1 MAKKQ
6 YRVRNWSDYNK
17 ALVKRGSITLWF
29 DEKSLSSWHHTAPSG
44 KRGRPYYY
52 SELAIEC
59 ALTLRTIFHLPLRAT
74 QGFMLSLSELMK
86 QPLDIPHYT
95 TLCRRQEAL
104 SLTTYHRLQQDEPL
118 HLVADSS
125 GLKIYGEGEWKVK
138 MHGASKRRTWRKL
151 HIGLNPETGEII
163 THHVTL
169 ATVHDA
175 EVLPTL
181 LEQVKTPI
189 SKVTLDG
196 IYDTVNCYEVIANK
210 GALPIIP
217 PRKNAS
223 LSKSPKLPH
232 QLRNW
237 TITQVNY
244 HGDDIWKQYT
254 NYHQRSLVENSFF
267 RLKTLFGHAAKNR
280 NFAHQFT
287 ELSLRCNILNRF
299 TQLGMPD
306 SHPVN

>member
-1 MAKKQ
+1 M
-6 YRVRNWSDYNK
+6 
-17 ALVKRGSITLWF
+17 G
-29 DEKSLSSWHHTAPSG
+29 
-44 KRGRPYYY
+44 
-52 SELAIEC
+52 
-59 ALTLRTIFHLPLRAT
+59 
-74 QGFMLSLSELMK
+74 SLSELMK
-86 QPLDIPHYT
+86 QPLEIPHYS

-104 SLTTYHRLQQDEPL
+104 PLTTYHGLSKDEPI

-138 MHGASKRRTWRKL
+138 MHGTRQRRTWRKL
-151 HIGLNPETGEII
+151 HIGLNPKTGEIV

-169 ATVHDA
+169 ANVHDA

-196 IYDTVNCYEVIANK
+196 IYDTINCYQTIANK
-210 GALPIIP
+210 GAIPIIP
-217 PRKNAS
+217 PRKNAAIS
-223 LSKSPKLPH
+223 NSPKLPQ

-237 TITQVNY
+237 AITQVNY
-244 HGDDIWKQYT
+244 HGDEIWKQFT
-254 NYHQRSLVENSFF
+254 DYHQRSHVENAFF

-280 NFAHQFT
+280 SFDHQVT

-306 SHPVN
+306 SYLIN

>member
-17 ALVKRGSITLWF
+17 ALVKRGSVTLWF
-29 DEKSLSSWHHTAPSG
+29 EEKNLSNWHNSTRSG

-59 ALTLRTIFHLPLRAT
+59 ALNLRAIFHLPLRAT
-74 QGFMLSLSELMK
+74 QGFMHSLSELMK
-86 QPLDIPHYT
+86 QQLEIPHYS
-95 TLCRRQEAL
+95 TLCRRQET
-104 SLTTYHRLQQDEPL
+104 LTLTPYHRIKPHEPI

-151 HIGLNPETGEII
+151 HIGVNPQTGEII

-169 ATVHDA
+169 ATVHDIQG
-175 EVLPTL
+175 LPTL

-189 SKVTLDG
+189 HKVILDG
-196 IYDTVNCYEVIANK
+196 IYDTVDCYETIADK
-210 GALPIIP
+210 GAIPIIP
-217 PRKNAS
+217 PRKNAAF
-223 LSKSPKLPH
+223 SKIDKRPN

-237 TITQVNY
+237 TLTYVNY
-244 HGDDIWKQYT
+244 YGEKIWKQLT
-254 NYHQRSLVENSFF
+254 GYHQRSLVENAFF

-280 NFAHQFT
+280 CFAHQVT

-299 TQLGMPD
+299 THLGMPD
-306 SHPVN
+306 SYIIN